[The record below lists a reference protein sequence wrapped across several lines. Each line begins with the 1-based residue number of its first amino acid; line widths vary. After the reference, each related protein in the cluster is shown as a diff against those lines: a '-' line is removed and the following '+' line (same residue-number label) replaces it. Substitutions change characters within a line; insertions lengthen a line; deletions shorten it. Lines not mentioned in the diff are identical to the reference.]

1 MKRKLQK
8 MLVLCMCL
16 FLCVSVL
23 TPMTSFAASAN
34 GTGKIC
40 KWKQTDARWEKVYSA
55 KWYQGCAVTAIAI
68 QIARTDL
75 VTPNNKAT
83 SFNKKTGEGFN
94 PGTFAKA
101 WNKAGALK
109 SSLSVTWASTTK
121 VVPGFVNVTTKNVLK
136 SIDKNTPNR
145 SSAGWHYYNATSK
158 KQICK
163 SMKYYLDK
171 GYYPIIEGPGSKWK
185 SNKSSV
191 HYVAVIKAT
200 SSDVRVI
207 DPADGKEKSL
217 FAVNVGGG
225 KWTYSNIDK
234 CGKPKGYGCCRL
246 YKVDASKKPTPT
258 TPTTPTTPA
267 DPAAEYMAKCS
278 KAADT
283 YISLKAINTGDYIK
297 SLPCA
302 KGTCSASADVRKLVT
317 GEILTATAIYKNTE
331 GNYWYKVKADSDGKT
346 GYIFGGSVTPNG
358 TKAPA
363 GAVTGNME
371 IPATVPYGKPRT
383 ISGTLKVKSG
393 SGLKLNVVKGYLFDS
408 TSEPN
413 NEDAFV
419 DKAKVKDLNVTSFTI
434 KGSAID
440 NNLNFAK
447 LAKGKGRGKLKLH
460 LTAKFTPDGKSL
472 SSMEVLY
479 WPGNVWFTVK

>member
-1 MKRKLQK
+1 MKRGIQK
-8 MLVLCMCL
+8 VFALCMCL
-16 FLCVSVL
+16 LLCVSVL

-121 VVPGFVNVTTKNVLK
+121 VVPAFVNVTTKNVLK

-217 FAVNVGGG
+217 FSVSVGGG
-225 KWTYSNIDK
+225 KWTYSNIEK

-267 DPAAEYMAKCS
+267 DPAAEYMEKCS

-283 YISLKAINTGDYIK
+283 YISLKVTSSSDYIK

-302 KGTCSASADVRKLVT
+302 KGTCSASADVRKLVA
-317 GEILTATAIYKNTE
+317 GEILTATAIYKNTG
-331 GNYWYKVKADSDGKT
+331 GNYWYKVKANSDGKE
-346 GYIFGGSVTPNG
+346 GYVYGAITVPNG
-358 TKAPA
+358 SKAPS
-363 GAVTGNME
+363 GAVTGNAVVPE
-371 IPATVPYGKPRT
+371 TVAYGKAQT
-383 ISGTLKVKSG
+383 VSGTLKVKSD
-393 SGLKLNVVKGYLFDS
+393 SGLKLTIVKGWLYESKCD
-408 TSEPN
+408 PN
-413 NEDAFV
+413 NTEDFKNYA
-419 DKAKVKDLNVTSFTI
+419 KATDINATSFTI
-434 KGSAID
+434 AGSAID
-440 NNLNFAK
+440 SKFKFAA
-447 LAKGKGRGKLKLH
+447 LAKGKGHIRLKLY
-460 LTAKFTPDGKSL
+460 LEAKYISGAKTLGTTTLNF
-472 SSMEVLY
+472 
-479 WPGNVWFTVK
+479 WPGYVYFTVK